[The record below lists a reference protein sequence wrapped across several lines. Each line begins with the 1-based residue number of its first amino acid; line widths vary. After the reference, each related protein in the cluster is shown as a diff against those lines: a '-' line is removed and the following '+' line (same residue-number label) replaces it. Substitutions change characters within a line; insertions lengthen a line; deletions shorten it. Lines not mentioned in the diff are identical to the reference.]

1 MYQVQKTTQTFF
13 LEMRWMSTRFWLT
26 SWTFLQEGRTV
37 TLRHNKIRDAVGNLA
52 SILWKDVKREPVVE
66 EPDVENGT
74 PALIA
79 DLSARGVW
87 DRQSAA
93 SFDIRVVDTDAPSYQ
108 NRNPMNVLK
117 TAEIEKKNKY
127 GPACEEKH
135 MSFTPLVTS
144 IYGVLAPEFTFF
156 LKRLAD
162 GLASKWDRPYS
173 HVMCWVR
180 CRISFAILWATNICI
195 RGTSSKWQ
203 SLAVEDGY
211 RIGTAFW
218 KFTRC

>member
-1 MYQVQKTTQTFF
+1 
-13 LEMRWMSTRFWLT
+13 MS
-26 SWTFLQEGRTV
+26 
-37 TLRHNKIRDAVGNLA
+37 KINCSTNSKNFKAIAEN
-52 SILWKDVKREPVVE
+52 

-87 DRQSAA
+87 DRHSAA
-93 SFDIRVVDTDAPSYQ
+93 SFDIRATDTDAPSYQ

-117 TAEIEKKNKY
+117 TAEIEKKSKY
-127 GPACEEKH
+127 GTACEEKH

-144 IYGVLAPEFTFF
+144 IDGVLAQEFKFF
-156 LKRLAD
+156 LKRLAG

-180 CRISFAILWATNICI
+180 CRISFAILRATKHLHQRHKIQI
-195 RGTSSKWQ
+195 LVPLMQMFSKNMRCLKIKTQ
-203 SLAVEDGY
+203 DDNCEQATKKFSLHHSKPIYFDFKLNLHCCELKKNFKA
-211 RIGTAFW
+211 I
-218 KFTRC
+218 